1 MQAKYHGPYT
11 VLEQLGPVDYVIATP
26 DRRKTKRVC
35 HINLLKQ
42 YHVRDAI
49 LCPPV
54 DTAVSDYVGIADS
67 VQSDALPPSEP
78 QLSKAQNFELMSL
91 ISEFVRV
98 INKISHAHKGGVTQ
112 SLKPNHSEFT
122 LNQRVQIKPIHD

>member
-1 MQAKYHGPYT
+1 LQAKYHGPYT
-11 VLEQLGPVDYVIATP
+11 VLEQLGSVDYVIATP

-42 YHVRDAI
+42 YHVRDAS

-67 VQSDALPPSEP
+67 VESDALTPREPRLSE
-78 QLSKAQNFELMSL
+78 AQNFELTSL
-91 ISEFVRV
+91 ISEFVRR
-98 INKISHAHKGGVTQ
+98 KMSCFPVTHGFVT
-112 SLKPNHSEFT
+112 SFGFLRWHYKCVVYFGYLWFDH
-122 LNQRVQIKPIHD
+122 